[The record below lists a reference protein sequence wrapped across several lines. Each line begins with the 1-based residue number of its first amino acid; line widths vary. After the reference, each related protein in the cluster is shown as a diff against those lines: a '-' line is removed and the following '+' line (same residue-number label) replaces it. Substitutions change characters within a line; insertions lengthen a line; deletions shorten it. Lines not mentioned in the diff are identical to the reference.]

1 MGSEACTDCF
11 VKWDISD
18 FREDAFMQYQLKK
31 VNIHLPFWLE
41 WNGWTDSKGQNI
53 GGYSDE
59 YKDWARNS
67 NEYVQLQEV
76 GNDAFRRGFNL
87 SLAYD

>member
-1 MGSEACTDCF
+1 
-11 VKWDISD
+11 
-18 FREDAFMQYQLKK
+18 MQYQLKK

-59 YKDWARNS
+59 YKDWVRNS

-87 SLAYD
+87 SLAYDWLINHNAHVIGSDGQFEIPS